1 MEGFS
6 AGGILKLSQILIL
19 PFGEKGDKR
28 VHSLLK
34 SGDHVQSILENG
46 SDRVRAHFKRNN
58 LFFKRILRKK

>member
-34 SGDHVQSILENG
+34 SGDHVHCAIN
-46 SDRVRAHFKRNN
+46 F
-58 LFFKRILRKK
+58 RKWE